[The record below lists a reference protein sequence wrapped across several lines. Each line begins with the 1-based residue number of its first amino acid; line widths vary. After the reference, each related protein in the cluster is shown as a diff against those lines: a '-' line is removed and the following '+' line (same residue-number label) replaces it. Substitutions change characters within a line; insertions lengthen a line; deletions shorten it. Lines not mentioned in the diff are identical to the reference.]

1 MKKSNTTLALMA
13 AIAASASM
21 AYAATDNGAQKEWL
35 PGKTMSGTY
44 VCFSQNVEQRDSA
57 CTIYTYDDK
66 GRIVEREMKKY
77 NKETDNFDDNVLY
90 SYEYD
95 ETTGNVSLSLYK
107 TYDSEAGEYV
117 EKSKEVNT
125 YTEDNNMPAIS
136 EAYVKDSKD
145 ADWVLTTR
153 VTRTYE
159 YDPVCGKV
167 CKYVNVI
174 ADGENTSSNIESIAY
189 DADGVPQEYVYT
201 YFSDYTSLGGSK
213 FTQKTIYNN
222 FDWIDG
228 YNVDFSKSKTW
239 TRLSEAL
246 VASCKYDWQTQ
257 DIDEY
262 EGTTT
267 TKTRYGKREIVRKV
281 ENGKLS
287 YTDIDD
293 TRADRGKYSIVEYE
307 QTDERGAYNR
317 NFFSYENLAANESPS
332 QEKLAFQTKL
342 VSLNTSSHDYI
353 EKEWGSTE
361 TPTELYLYREAAIS
375 ETVNPSFGYE
385 ESKVQAEIIYN
396 VDGSQNRK
404 TVNITNYSDY
414 KELIP
419 NAITRIASDALH
431 PRRIYTTDGVC
442 VGNSTD
448 NLPSG
453 VYIVREGGHS
463 MKVKK

>member
-21 AYAATDNGAQKEWL
+21 AYAATDNDAQKEWL

-44 VCFSQNVEQRDSA
+44 VSFGQNVEQRDSS

-66 GRIVEREMKKY
+66 GRIVERELKKY
-77 NKETDNFDDNVLY
+77 NKETDSFDGNVLY

-136 EAYVKDSKD
+136 EAYVKDSKE

-213 FTQKTIYNN
+213 YTQKTIYNN

-257 DIDEY
+257 DINEY

-267 TKTRYGKREIVRKV
+267 TKEKYGKTEYARNV

-287 YTDIDD
+287 YTNIDD
-293 TRADRGKYSIVEYE
+293 RRVGEGRYIVVEYK
-307 QTDERGAYNR
+307 QTDEWGG
-317 NFFSYENLAANESPS
+317 YERTYLGYDGLNVDETPSP
-332 QEKLAFQTKL
+332 EKLATQSKEV
-342 VSLNTSSHDYI
+342 VSCASANEYTDY
-353 EKEWGSTE
+353 EWYSGA
-361 TPTELYLYREAAIS
+361 TPTEMYLYREGS
-375 ETVNPSFGYE
+375 MVRTVNPTYGY
-385 ESKVQAEIIYN
+385 AENEVSVSIRYN
-396 VDGSQNRK
+396 EDGSQNLK
-404 TVNITNYSDY
+404 NVKVTNYSDY